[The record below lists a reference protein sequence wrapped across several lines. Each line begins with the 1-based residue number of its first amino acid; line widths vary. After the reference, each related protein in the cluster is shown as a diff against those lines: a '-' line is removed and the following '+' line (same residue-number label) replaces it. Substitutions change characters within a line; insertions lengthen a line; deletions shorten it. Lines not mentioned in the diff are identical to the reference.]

1 MHYYEEF
8 SGYSLVAYARP
19 TQTSLRSSYVK
30 VISTN
35 VHLHELVDRYE
46 VSISQMTMDCF
57 LSRSVSCVQRCLC
70 PWISL
75 RVSLTFIE
83 VSSEPAQ
90 SFLQLIGL
98 LIFFSFLVALYSNS
112 VVPQGVLVLIFT
124 NVGDLCSCSNKTTT
138 SSSVVVKEVV

>member
-70 PWISL
+70 P
-75 RVSLTFIE
+75 
-83 VSSEPAQ
+83 
-90 SFLQLIGL
+90 
-98 LIFFSFLVALYSNS
+98 
-112 VVPQGVLVLIFT
+112 
-124 NVGDLCSCSNKTTT
+124 
-138 SSSVVVKEVV
+138 